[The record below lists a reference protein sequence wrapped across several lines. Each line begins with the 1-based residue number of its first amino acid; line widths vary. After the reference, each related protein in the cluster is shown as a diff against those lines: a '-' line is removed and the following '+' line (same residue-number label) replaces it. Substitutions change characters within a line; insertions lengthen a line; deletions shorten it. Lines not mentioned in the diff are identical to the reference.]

1 MGQRSMDSSHHHAA
15 TALNQTRSDTESC
28 CVGLG
33 FGCVGKLTSGVGEG
47 GNVFD
52 SMDSNHHHVATALNQ
67 TRSDGSMCS
76 GSLTGWLCI
85 EIVPHVLGAV
95 VESWRLHVCLFVT
108 VLLPQVHMPSQYAH
122 SQPQHTLSSNDGGL
136 VYTSSTEQPL
146 SATRSMAEEPAPPP
160 ATTVTPAAAP
170 AAGGLSH

>member
-15 TALNQTRSDTESC
+15 TALNQTRSDRESC
-28 CVGLG
+28 CVGLA

-67 TRSDGSMCS
+67 TSSDGP

-95 VESWRLHVCLFVT
+95 VESWRLPTMWLQPSTRPGQMEQSGVGVSLCVA
-108 VLLPQVHMPSQYAH
+108 MPIH
-122 SQPQHTLSSNDGGL
+122 
-136 VYTSSTEQPL
+136 
-146 SATRSMAEEPAPPP
+146 
-160 ATTVTPAAAP
+160 
-170 AAGGLSH
+170 